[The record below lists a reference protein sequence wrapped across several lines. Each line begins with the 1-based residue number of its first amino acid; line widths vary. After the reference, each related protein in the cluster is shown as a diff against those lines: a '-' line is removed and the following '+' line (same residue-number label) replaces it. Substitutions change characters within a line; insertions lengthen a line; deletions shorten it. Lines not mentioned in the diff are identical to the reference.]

1 MSLSYG
7 IVTPVLNQ
15 ADDLRRLASDL
26 LEQTVVPTAWV
37 VVDQGSVDGT
47 RAIADSLA
55 REQTWIR
62 VASTKMAEAPQVA
75 PIVHAFHVG
84 LAELDPTPDVVV
96 RLEADTSLD
105 SAHFERL
112 LGERASAADLAA
124 AAQPDVDEGHGVWR
138 QRHGTG
144 PGVWGACRAYRRD
157 CLDDL
162 MPLEEHMGWDTLDL
176 QKAVVK
182 GWGSRL
188 FLDLP
193 FRHHRSEGIRDGARF
208 RTWVIQGEATHFMSY
223 RVSYLLVRTLFR
235 MPRDPA
241 AVGLLVGYGRALAGR
256 RPRCADAELRSY
268 VREQQSLRRLPLRAR
283 EALRPRAMLPERS

>member
-1 MSLSYG
+1 MSLGYG

-15 ADDLRRLASDL
+15 ANELRRLAECV
-26 LEQTVVPTAWV
+26 LEQTVAPTAWV

-47 RAIADSLA
+47 RAIAESLA
-55 REQTWIR
+55 NEHSWIR
-62 VASTKMAEAPQVA
+62 VVATTIDGPARVA
-75 PIVHAFHVG
+75 PTIHAFHAG
-84 LAELDPTPDVVV
+84 LAQLDPTPDVVV
-96 RLEADTSLD
+96 RLEADTSL
-105 SAHFERL
+105 ARTYFERL
-112 LGERASAADLAA
+112 LQKRVAQADLAA
-124 AAQPDVDEGHGVWR
+124 AAPPETHQGDGVWR

-162 MPLEEHMGWDTLDL
+162 LPLEEHMGWDTLDL

-182 GWGSRL
+182 GWVSQL

-223 RVSYLLVRTLFR
+223 RVSYLLARTFYR
-235 MPRDPA
+235 VPRDPTA
-241 AVGLLVGYGRALAGR
+241 IGLLVGYGRALARR
-256 RPRCADAELRSY
+256 RPRCADLELRTY

-283 EALRPRAMLPERS
+283 EALRPRAVLTNRP

>member
-1 MSLSYG
+1 MPLGYG

-15 ADDLRRLASDL
+15 ANELRRLASGV

-37 VVDQGSVDGT
+37 VVDQASVDET
-47 RAIADSLA
+47 PTIAHGLA
-55 REQTWIR
+55 REHSWIR
-62 VASTKMAEAPQVA
+62 VVATTIDGTARVA
-75 PIVHAFHVG
+75 PTVHAFHAG

-105 SAHFERL
+105 RAYFERL
-112 LGERASAADLAA
+112 LRERAPDADLAA
-124 AAQPDVDEGHGVWR
+124 AARPETNEEHGVWR

-144 PGVWGACRAYRRD
+144 PGVWGACRAYRRN

-162 MPLEEHMGWDTLDL
+162 LPLEEHMGWDTLDL

-182 GWGSRL
+182 GWASQL

-223 RVSYLLVRTLFR
+223 RVSYLLVRTLYR
-235 MPRDPA
+235 VPRDPTA
-241 AVGLLVGYGRALAGR
+241 IGLLVGYGRALARR
-256 RPRCADAELRSY
+256 RPRCGDSELRRY
-268 VREQQSLRRLPLRAR
+268 VREQQSLRRLPRRVR
-283 EALRPRAMLPERS
+283 EALRRRAVLADRP

>member
-15 ADDLRRLASDL
+15 ADDLSRLASDL

-37 VVDQGSVDGT
+37 VVDQGSVDRT
-47 RAIADSLA
+47 RAIAESLA
-55 REQTWIR
+55 CEHPWIR
-62 VASTKMAEAPQVA
+62 VASTKIDRAPQVA

-84 LAELDPTPDVVV
+84 LGELDPTPDVVV

-112 LGERASAADLAA
+112 LEERVSAADLAV
-124 AAQPDVDEGHGVWR
+124 AAQPEAHEEHGVWR

-162 MPLEEHMGWDTLDL
+162 LPLEEHMGWDTLDL

-182 GWGSRL
+182 GWVSQL

-223 RVSYLLVRTLFR
+223 RVSYLIVRTLFR
-235 MPRDPA
+235 MPRDPT
-241 AVGLLVGYGRALAGR
+241 AVGLLVGYGRALARR
-256 RPRCADAELRSY
+256 RPRCADSELRAY

-283 EALRPRAMLPERS
+283 EALRPSAVLAERP